1 MFIAQLSEKREKKK
15 SIKNVKTSW
24 KTNKGGKTQM
34 ILVVGGEWI
43 FGFIV
48 EEEKLDFSNQQPTKH

>member
-1 MFIAQLSEKREKKK
+1 MKKERKK
-15 SIKNVKTSW
+15 SIKNVKTAW

>member
-1 MFIAQLSEKREKKK
+1 
-15 SIKNVKTSW
+15 
-24 KTNKGGKTQM
+24 M